1 MHRGEMKRTVRWR
14 RRMRVPVPNAGASDP
29 DSTCGLF
36 SNMEKYPERLRSEE
50 SEELLNSLEEEN
62 QVD

>member
-1 MHRGEMKRTVRWR
+1 MIRAVEPEHASR
-14 RRMRVPVPNAGASDP
+14 RDEKNGTMETGASDP